1 MREILPGILTWP
13 WFSERHGY
21 DFNGYLLRL
30 PGGNLCV
37 DPVEMPDE
45 VLSEIAAAGVQRI
58 ALTNRNHF
66 RASMKV
72 KQKTGAPIAIHP
84 ADAAFARA
92 KGTAVD
98 EDLRAGQ
105 RLGPVEVVAAP
116 GKSPGEVALFWPERK
131 LLLVGDACVGKP
143 PGSCALLPDAVIDD
157 KARLAASLRA
167 LAELDFDA
175 LLLGDGAPILAG
187 GRAALRRLVEDL
199 PR

>member
-13 WFSERHGY
+13 WFAERQGY

-30 PGGNLCV
+30 PDGNVCV
-37 DPVEMPDE
+37 DPVEMTDD
-45 VLSEIAAAGVQRI
+45 VLREIAAEGVLRI
-58 ALTNRNHF
+58 VLTNRNHF

-72 KQKTGAPIAIHP
+72 KERTGASIAIHP

-92 KGTAVD
+92 KGTVVD
-98 EDLRAGQ
+98 AGLQPDQ
-105 RLGPVEVVAAP
+105 RIGPLTVVAAP
-116 GKSPGEVALFWPERK
+116 GKSPGEIALHWPERR
-131 LLLVGDACVGKP
+131 LLVVGDACVGKP

-157 KARLAASLRA
+157 KPRLVASLRT

-175 LLLGDGAPILAG
+175 LLLGDGAPMLVG
-187 GRAALRRLVEDL
+187 GRAALRRLAEGL